1 MCGIAGWI
9 ANTPLGAERIRGV
22 KKNLAH
28 RGPDDEGHW
37 INPKST
43 VSHSGLIHTRLSI
56 IDLSKVAS
64 QPMLSCSKQKV
75 LSFNGEVYNYCELKS
90 ELEARGYIF
99 NSDSDTEV
107 FLHAYEEWGVTVF
120 ERISGMFAGAIMDLD
135 RSKLIVFR
143 DKFGIK
149 PLYYL
154 SGKSGVFFASE
165 IQALITLAQVTARVN
180 AQTAYDYLALGQTD
194 YNSDTFFKGIYSLP
208 SAHYAEISLDLDVG
222 KLSVVPKRYWEM
234 NGSRENS
241 DSEDELSNQL
251 RFKILDSVEKHMR
264 SDVAI
269 GASLSGGI
277 DSSAIVCSMRNINPN
292 AEIHTFSFLPRGR
305 PYCEERW
312 VDQVNETVSA
322 ISHKVIFQENGLLDD
337 LDHLITQQGEPFGST
352 SVYAQYKVF
361 QTAKASGIK
370 VLLDGQG
377 ADELFAGYPSHKGA
391 LLAGRLSN
399 FEYLKAARLLASG
412 TGHSDQGRG
421 YLVKVAGHYLLPQ
434 SLYATMRNISGE
446 GNRHGWL
453 DLKALCNAG
462 VDFGLEAPIKRGES
476 ILHEALKH
484 SLSVRSLPQYLRYED
499 RNSMAHSV
507 EGRVPFLTPKIA
519 EFAYSL
525 PTKYL
530 ISNSGQTKYLLR
542 KALSGLVPDTILSRN
557 DKVGFQAPLVGLPEI
572 LNRNMYDM
580 LEQAE
585 KFPWIRV
592 GALRA
597 EWKAIIE
604 SNAPYNSKVW
614 RWVNYLQW
622 ARIFGVG

>member
-154 SGKSGVFFASE
+154 SGKQGVFFASE

-208 SAHYAEISLDLDVG
+208 SAHYAEIPIDLDAG

-312 VDQVNETVSA
+312 VDHINETVSA
-322 ISHKVIFQENGLLDD
+322 ISHKVVFQENGLLDD

-434 SLYATMRNISGE
+434 SLYTTMRNISGE
-446 GNRHGWL
+446 GNRYGWL

-462 VDFGLEAPIKRGES
+462 VDIGLEAPIKRGES

-507 EGRVPFLTPKIA
+507 EGRVPFLTSKIA

-557 DKVGFQAPLVGLPEI
+557 DKVGFQAPLVGLQEI